1 MNKLRKIAILI
12 GMLLFLSGCAEVL
25 LVGVGAGIGIA
36 SYMYVDGRLAVEY
49 PLDYDRAWSSA
60 NKTLEDLQISI
71 SDSFNE
77 KGRGMIEAVRR
88 DGKKV
93 TVKLMDRGHGITA
106 IAVRVGVLGDRLEA
120 QEIHDNIVSIA
131 GI

>member
-1 MNKLRKIAILI
+1 MNELKKVTILI
-12 GMLLFLSGCAEVL
+12 SMLLFLYGCAEVL
-25 LVGVGAGIGIA
+25 LVGVGAGIGVA
-36 SYMYVDGRLAVEY
+36 SYMYVDGRLAIEY

-60 NKTLEDLQISI
+60 NKALEDFQISI
-71 SDSFNE
+71 SNSFNE
-77 KGRGMIEAVRR
+77 KGRGMIEAVRK

-106 IAVRVGVLGDRLEA
+106 IAIRVGTLGDRLEA
-120 QEIHDNIVSIA
+120 QEIHDKIVSIA